1 MSQGERDVVSFS
13 FLLPV
18 GLWSRRLVVN
28 PHLSAEIVAAD
39 SPLLQV
45 LDDRL
50 PCFLQEQGELGER
63 LFGVST
69 FQLDKAPFLWQALV
83 LSLLLITITPLSV
96 GPSWTSEDES
106 LVLIKLDLTAIE

>member
-1 MSQGERDVVSFS
+1 MSEGERDVVSFS

-28 PHLSAEIVAAD
+28 PHLSTEIVAAD

-63 LFGVST
+63 LFEHLPVGQGALPLASSC
-69 FQLDKAPFLWQALV
+69 LV
-83 LSLLLITITPLSV
+83 LALDHHYASLCGT
-96 GPSWTSEDES
+96 
-106 LVLIKLDLTAIE
+106 KLDIRR